1 MALQETGLIT
11 AAVTMDERQRQAE
24 MARGAEMVQRHA
36 DANGIARTKQDRIAC
51 MDRWV
56 REGKARRSWNQATF
70 ARNQLQY
77 NTVQIS
83 RYVKVEVGEFF
94 FTEPED
100 EFPSEKM
107 IANVALALIGT
118 SGVYATH
125 TRIAE

>member
-1 MALQETGLIT
+1 
-11 AAVTMDERQRQAE
+11 
-24 MARGAEMVQRHA
+24 MVQRHA

-51 MDRWV
+51 MDRWR
-56 REGKARRSWNQATF
+56 REGKVKTSWPHPAKFEGN
-70 ARNQLQY
+70 RLQY
-77 NTVQIS
+77 NTMQIG
-83 RYVKVEVGEFF
+83 RYINVEVGEFF

-100 EFPSEKM
+100 EFPSEKL